1 MEGIKVKVDTR
12 WFGTIDID
20 DKKII
25 TFDLGVI
32 GFEDCKKFTLIY
44 DVDKG
49 DEASIMWLQSL
60 DEPELA
66 LPMLKPELI
75 KEDYDPIVEDEMLK
89 ALGSDIKE
97 ADLIVFCVLT
107 VPADI
112 TKMTINF
119 KAPIIVNADTLKGVQ
134 LIADNNDYEVR
145 YPIYSILEERK
156 GEQNAGI
163 IKEKDEAI
171 IINDDVEVTVIEIKG
186 DQVKLGIT
194 APKSVPIYRKEVY
207 VQIKDANKEATQQ
220 AIDVKA
226 LNQLFKK

>member
-1 MEGIKVKVDTR
+1 MKVDTR

-20 DKKII
+20 DEKII

-89 ALGSDIKE
+89 ALGSRSFNIMSSFCSDSMV
-97 ADLIVFCVLT
+97 VFT
-107 VPADI
+107 VAFRPA
-112 TKMTINF
+112 
-119 KAPIIVNADTLKGVQ
+119 PWPNALSSMDW
-134 LIADNNDYEVR
+134 
-145 YPIYSILEERK
+145 S
-156 GEQNAGI
+156 
-163 IKEKDEAI
+163 
-171 IINDDVEVTVIEIKG
+171 
-186 DQVKLGIT
+186 
-194 APKSVPIYRKEVY
+194 
-207 VQIKDANKEATQQ
+207 
-220 AIDVKA
+220 
-226 LNQLFKK
+226 

>member
-1 MEGIKVKVDTR
+1 MKVDTR

-20 DKKII
+20 DEKII

-89 ALGSDIKE
+89 ALGSRSFNIMSPFCSDSMV
-97 ADLIVFCVLT
+97 VFT
-107 VPADI
+107 VALRPA
-112 TKMTINF
+112 
-119 KAPIIVNADTLKGVQ
+119 PWPNALSSMDW
-134 LIADNNDYEVR
+134 
-145 YPIYSILEERK
+145 S
-156 GEQNAGI
+156 
-163 IKEKDEAI
+163 
-171 IINDDVEVTVIEIKG
+171 
-186 DQVKLGIT
+186 
-194 APKSVPIYRKEVY
+194 
-207 VQIKDANKEATQQ
+207 
-220 AIDVKA
+220 
-226 LNQLFKK
+226 

>member
-1 MEGIKVKVDTR
+1 MKVDTR

-20 DKKII
+20 DEKII

-97 ADLIVFCVLT
+97 AAVWIIRIDLVAWLYWILIVWSDGHRPHHRGAGRRSPF
-107 VPADI
+107 
-112 TKMTINF
+112 F
-119 KAPIIVNADTLKGVQ
+119 Q
-134 LIADNNDYEVR
+134 LCHGNPSRRSRTHHV
-145 YPIYSILEERK
+145 
-156 GEQNAGI
+156 
-163 IKEKDEAI
+163 
-171 IINDDVEVTVIEIKG
+171 G
-186 DQVKLGIT
+186 DRQRL
-194 APKSVPIYRKEVY
+194 R
-207 VQIKDANKEATQQ
+207 
-220 AIDVKA
+220 
-226 LNQLFKK
+226 

>member
-1 MEGIKVKVDTR
+1 MKVDTR

-20 DKKII
+20 DEKII

-49 DEASIMWLQSL
+49 D
-60 DEPELA
+60 ELA

-156 GEQNAGI
+156 GE
-163 IKEKDEAI
+163 
-171 IINDDVEVTVIEIKG
+171 
-186 DQVKLGIT
+186 
-194 APKSVPIYRKEVY
+194 
-207 VQIKDANKEATQQ
+207 
-220 AIDVKA
+220 
-226 LNQLFKK
+226 

>member
-20 DKKII
+20 DEKII

-89 ALGSDIKE
+89 ALGSRSFNTMSPFCSDSMV
-97 ADLIVFCVLT
+97 VFT
-107 VPADI
+107 VALRPA
-112 TKMTINF
+112 
-119 KAPIIVNADTLKGVQ
+119 PWPNALSSMDW
-134 LIADNNDYEVR
+134 
-145 YPIYSILEERK
+145 S
-156 GEQNAGI
+156 
-163 IKEKDEAI
+163 
-171 IINDDVEVTVIEIKG
+171 
-186 DQVKLGIT
+186 
-194 APKSVPIYRKEVY
+194 
-207 VQIKDANKEATQQ
+207 
-220 AIDVKA
+220 
-226 LNQLFKK
+226 

>member
-12 WFGTIDID
+12 WFGTIHID
-20 DKKII
+20 DEKII

-75 KEDYDPIVEDEMLK
+75 KEEYDPRYPTIKNKMAARK
-89 ALGSDIKE
+89 KPIGDIKE

-156 GEQNAGI
+156 GE
-163 IKEKDEAI
+163 
-171 IINDDVEVTVIEIKG
+171 
-186 DQVKLGIT
+186 
-194 APKSVPIYRKEVY
+194 
-207 VQIKDANKEATQQ
+207 
-220 AIDVKA
+220 
-226 LNQLFKK
+226 

>member
-1 MEGIKVKVDTR
+1 MKVDTR

-20 DKKII
+20 DEKII

-49 DEASIMWLQSL
+49 DEASIMWSQSL

-66 LPMLKPELI
+66 LPKSKPELI

-112 TKMTINF
+112 TKMTINL
-119 KAPIIVNADTLKGVQ
+119 KAPIIVDFDTMKGIQ
-134 LIADNNDYEVR
+134 LIADNSEYQVR
-145 YPIYSILEERK
+145 YPIYDILKKEE
-156 GEQNAGI
+156 N
-163 IKEKDEAI
+163 
-171 IINDDVEVTVIEIKG
+171 
-186 DQVKLGIT
+186 
-194 APKSVPIYRKEVY
+194 
-207 VQIKDANKEATQQ
+207 
-220 AIDVKA
+220 
-226 LNQLFKK
+226 

>member
-20 DKKII
+20 DEKII

-134 LIADNNDYEVR
+134 LIADNNDYEV
-145 YPIYSILEERK
+145 
-156 GEQNAGI
+156 
-163 IKEKDEAI
+163 
-171 IINDDVEVTVIEIKG
+171 DDVEVTVIEIKG

>member
-1 MEGIKVKVDTR
+1 MEGFKVKVDTR
-12 WFGTIDID
+12 WFGTVDID
-20 DKKII
+20 DDKII

-32 GFEDCKKFTLIY
+32 GFENCKKFTLIY

-66 LPMLKPELI
+66 LPMLKPEL
-75 KEDYDPIVEDEMLK
+75 
-89 ALGSDIKE
+89 IKE

-156 GEQNAGI
+156 GE
-163 IKEKDEAI
+163 
-171 IINDDVEVTVIEIKG
+171 
-186 DQVKLGIT
+186 
-194 APKSVPIYRKEVY
+194 
-207 VQIKDANKEATQQ
+207 
-220 AIDVKA
+220 
-226 LNQLFKK
+226 

>member
-1 MEGIKVKVDTR
+1 MEGFKVKVDTR
-12 WFGTIDID
+12 WFGTVDID
-20 DKKII
+20 DDKII
-25 TFDLGVI
+25 TFDLGII
-32 GFEDCKKFTLIY
+32 GFENCKKFTLIY

-97 ADLIVFCVLT
+97 ADLADLEKEKVGESDLIVFCVLT

-156 GEQNAGI
+156 GE
-163 IKEKDEAI
+163 
-171 IINDDVEVTVIEIKG
+171 
-186 DQVKLGIT
+186 
-194 APKSVPIYRKEVY
+194 
-207 VQIKDANKEATQQ
+207 
-220 AIDVKA
+220 
-226 LNQLFKK
+226 

>member
-1 MEGIKVKVDTR
+1 MKVDTR

-20 DKKII
+20 DEKII

-60 DEPELA
+60 DEPEIA

-89 ALGSDIKE
+89 ALGSDIKD

-112 TKMTINF
+112 TKMTINL

-134 LIADNNDYEVR
+134 LIADNNCAVDCDSSRRRLRDGDQIQHFLIIDPV
-145 YPIYSILEERK
+145 ILVHKFLFHEC
-156 GEQNAGI
+156 
-163 IKEKDEAI
+163 
-171 IINDDVEVTVIEIKG
+171 NDHITAAKSEGTQIKG
-186 DQVKLGIT
+186 
-194 APKSVPIYRKEVY
+194 R
-207 VQIKDANKEATQQ
+207 NK
-220 AIDVKA
+220 
-226 LNQLFKK
+226 